1 MSPGEIA
8 RYNEHWVNVAENISN
23 ESLDNQIAFIKS
35 GGITK
40 LGGGKYRPTKISA
53 TVDLRTGDICFGYN
67 GANKFNPSKM
77 DIHPILRERIQ
88 YTKSLA
94 ANSLDNP
101 FASKQSFE
109 IWSVDN
115 CAEVYSVNNAL
126 LNGTSWD
133 NLLILNILRMVNGHR
148 HEKIVKLLLKMSICQ
163 RKEINVYE

>member
-1 MSPGEIA
+1 MSPEEIA

-35 GGITK
+35 SGITK
-40 LGGGKYRPTKISA
+40 PGGGKYRPTKISA

-67 GANKFNPSKM
+67 G
-77 DIHPILRERIQ
+77 
-88 YTKSLA
+88 

-126 LNGTSWD
+126 LNRTSWD
-133 NLLILNILRMVNGHR
+133 DLLILNILRMVNGHR
-148 HEKIVKLLLKMSICQ
+148 YVKIVKLLLKMSICQ

>member
-1 MSPGEIA
+1 
-8 RYNEHWVNVAENISN
+8 
-23 ESLDNQIAFIKS
+23 
-35 GGITK
+35 
-40 LGGGKYRPTKISA
+40 
-53 TVDLRTGDICFGYN
+53 
-67 GANKFNPSKM
+67 M
-77 DIHPILRERIQ
+77 DIHPILQERIQ

-133 NLLILNILRMVNGHR
+133 DLLILNILRMVNGHR
-148 HEKIVKLLLKMSICQ
+148 HVKIVKLLLKMSICQ
-163 RKEINVYE
+163 RKEINEFE